1 LKTKFTLLI
10 VAIAA
15 LAIILPLSTRAGE
28 RVKVEVDLIY
38 ASNQNR
44 PTESSLSYLKNQLQT
59 FNFSSYSLLRRKRLT
74 LLTGQSGKLNLPGGR
89 SMSLELEGVK
99 EERAKILVKI
109 SDHSRQLLST
119 MFSISPG
126 QTVLVGGPTYQDGS
140 LIIAI
145 KAGI

>member
-10 VAIAA
+10 TLVAA
-15 LAIILPLSTRAGE
+15 LTIVSPPSTQAGE
-28 RVKVEVDLIY
+28 QVKVEVDLIY

-59 FNFSSYSLLRRKRLT
+59 FNFSSYSLLQRKGLK
-74 LLTGQSGKLNLPGGR
+74 LSTGQSGKLSLPGGR
-89 SMSLELEGVK
+89 FLNLELEEVK
-99 EERAKILVKI
+99 GGRARLLVKI
-109 SDHSRQLLST
+109 SDRNRQLLST

-126 QTVLVGGPTYQDGS
+126 QTVLVGGPTYKNGS

-145 KAGI
+145 RAGF

>member
-1 LKTKFTLLI
+1 MKTKFALLI
-10 VAIAA
+10 ILVAAFTIV
-15 LAIILPLSTRAGE
+15 LPPSAQAGE
-28 RVKVEVDLIY
+28 RVKIGVDLIY

-59 FNFSSYSLLRRKRLT
+59 FNFSSYSLLQRKGLT
-74 LLTGQSGKLNLPGGR
+74 LSTGQSGKLSLPGGR
-89 SMSLELEGVK
+89 FLSLELEEVK
-99 EERAKILVKI
+99 GARAKLLVKV
-109 SDHSRQLLST
+109 SDRSRQLLST

-145 KAGI
+145 KAGF